1 MKKLF
6 LGLLILL
13 SCFYNAQNSGK
24 TEIYILGTVHE
35 PSSPILNPQSL
46 FEILEKIK
54 PDVIL
59 QELDTEQ
66 MKDFKKESMSKGS
79 NEVSAAILYLNKY
92 PKIVN
97 LPFEFEGRNQYRKD
111 HGMVPTDNL
120 TIKLM
125 DSLYQKKALNPTNM
139 VIFEKYME
147 ANNALK
153 DFSKTDIKTLNS
165 LSFETVNRYRQFV
178 QHHEIPK
185 ISNSEDIFA
194 HQFVT
199 KPNGEKISYRDGYQ
213 LWCNFWDMR
222 NNTMALNIIKQANQ
236 YKGKK
241 IVILTGVQH
250 KYYLK
255 ELLDKYQDGNYKVI
269 EYFK

>member
-1 MKKLF
+1 MKNLF
-6 LGLLILL
+6 LGLLVVV
-13 SCFYNAQNSGK
+13 SGFYHAQYSGK
-24 TEIYILGTVHE
+24 TQIYILGTVHE
-35 PSSPILNPQSL
+35 PSTILNPQML
-46 FEILEKIK
+46 FEILNTIQ

-59 QELDTEQ
+59 QELDSEQ
-66 MKDFKKESMSKGS
+66 MKDFQKESMSKNS
-79 NEVSAAILYLNKY
+79 NEVSAALLYSKKY
-92 PKIVN
+92 PKTLN

-111 HGMVPTDNL
+111 NGMVPTDNL

-125 DSLYQKKALNPTNM
+125 DSLYKKNALSPVNT
-139 VIFEKYME
+139 IIYEKYQQ
-147 ANNALK
+147 ANTALK
-153 DFSKTDIKTLNS
+153 DFAQSDIKTLNS
-165 LSFETVNRYRQFV
+165 LTFESVNRYRQFV

-185 ISNSEDIFA
+185 ISNSEEIFA
-194 HQFVT
+194 RNFVV

-213 LWCNFWDMR
+213 LWCNFWDLR
-222 NNTMALNIIKQANQ
+222 NNTMSLNIIKKANE

-255 ELLDKYQDGNYKVI
+255 ELLDKYNDGNYTVV